1 MKMSKKKQKEEA
13 SMQYLLG
20 KKAYEARN
28 AEKAFNA
35 LELALQYFRNS
46 TEHVILADIH
56 RILAEIFFEKGNMIE
71 SRNHYKRA
79 YLAFKNFGH
88 KIGMADCYDNIAI
101 SFMLQDELKYAQE
114 YQTNALKLRKGT
126 PDKKGRARGLKNL
139 AIIIYKKDDDG
150 EKATKLLNEAIELA
164 QKSKEPQLVIN
175 IALDQSK
182 ILNKL
187 GKFEEAMKAY
197 IIARRFSKKYS
208 IPLSEEREEEF
219 GDLLLNLGLKR
230 YDEGDLEEALKY
242 LKNAAFI
249 FKSKKNPLLESVE
262 LTIQKIDQHLKTI

>member
-1 MKMSKKKQKEEA
+1 MSKKKQKEEA
-13 SMQYLLG
+13 TMQYLQG
-20 KKAYEARN
+20 KKAYETRN
-28 AEKAFNA
+28 EEIAYSTLEQA
-35 LELALQYFRNS
+35 LHYFKNS
-46 TEHVILADIH
+46 EEHVILADIH

-79 YLAFKNFGH
+79 YLAFKNYGH

-101 SFMLQDELKYAQE
+101 SFMLQDEYRHAEE

-139 AIIIYKKDDDG
+139 AIIIYKKEDDG
-150 EKATKLLNEAIELA
+150 ERAIKLLKEAIELA
-164 QKSKEPQLVIN
+164 QKSKEPQLVVN

-197 IIARRFSKKYS
+197 IIARRYSKKYS

-230 YDEGDLEEALKY
+230 YDDGSLEDALKY
-242 LKNAAFI
+242 LKNAALI
-249 FKSKKNPLLESVE
+249 FKAKNNPLLETIE
-262 LTIQKIDQHLKTI
+262 PTIQKIEEHLKKNK